1 MLFVKLCVLIGLAT
15 IGSAGRLRPPST
27 STHKAHAR
35 NDRKLLKRSL
45 NFAEELVDYSYF
57 VASNGTADATQ
68 AVHVAIENAS
78 NFGLAAVTG
87 GTKITNEGL
96 DLLKR
101 IFRYWP
107 TDKNAFNSASESLTT
122 LLGKLNK
129 VALESAKAARKVDEI
144 LLDTNEKVQEIAGN
158 LKLVADT
165 SIRAGQTLVHAV
177 EGIRGIHQVY
187 KKFIQRLTKG
197 DDDDRSH

>member
-1 MLFVKLCVLIGLAT
+1 M
-15 IGSAGRLRPPST
+15 
-27 STHKAHAR
+27 
-35 NDRKLLKRSL
+35 
-45 NFAEELVDYSYF
+45 
-57 VASNGTADATQ
+57 
-68 AVHVAIENAS
+68 
-78 NFGLAAVTG
+78 
-87 GTKITNEGL
+87 
-96 DLLKR
+96 LKR